1 MRDTLRDTFI
11 DSSLFYS
18 LLKNDIALLF
28 AESAM
33 SM

>member
-1 MRDTLRDTFI
+1 MRDTLRDIFI
-11 DSSLFYS
+11 DSSLFYC